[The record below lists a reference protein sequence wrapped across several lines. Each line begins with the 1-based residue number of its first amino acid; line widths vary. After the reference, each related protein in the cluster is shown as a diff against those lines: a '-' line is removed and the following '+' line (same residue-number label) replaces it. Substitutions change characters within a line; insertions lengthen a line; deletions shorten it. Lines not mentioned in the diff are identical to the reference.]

1 MAEGAVVALLRRSLD
16 LNYGLDEA
24 EASAGASRLISPG
37 APVEFRISHQ
47 KLFGC
52 FLDVTHDALD
62 QLYEELGFASAVA
75 P

>member
-37 APVEFRISHQ
+37 AHVQIPISCQ
-47 KLFGC
+47 NL
-52 FLDVTHDALD
+52 
-62 QLYEELGFASAVA
+62 
-75 P
+75 